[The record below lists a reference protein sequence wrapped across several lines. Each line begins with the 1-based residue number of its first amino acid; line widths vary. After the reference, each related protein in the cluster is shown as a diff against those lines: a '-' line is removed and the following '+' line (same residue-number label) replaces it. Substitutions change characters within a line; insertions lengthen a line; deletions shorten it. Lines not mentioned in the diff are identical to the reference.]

1 MKWKY
6 FFIATLIVSHL
17 GLFAQ
22 EYPDS
27 IVIKC
32 NQLKSNIIQSY
43 LNKVGICITAD
54 IDTSRIDNLM
64 IIKLQIGDDVNST
77 FYFWDNDNSGTYDL
91 QGIEAHNR
99 SLNESMEMYHIT
111 DNPYDEFHQL
121 IFLDS
126 ISDNITKFTKRDLC
140 GYVSFDSLRQCHV
153 VEYRDYKKFREGW
166 AMYHSETGYIADG
179 IDAGEWIYY
188 NEDGTIKEV
197 INLTE
202 KYWNEKKSR
211 K

>member
-54 IDTSRIDNLM
+54 IDTSRIHNLM
-64 IIKLQIGDDVNST
+64 IIKLQIGDDVSSA

-91 QGIEAHNR
+91 QGI
-99 SLNESMEMYHIT
+99 
-111 DNPYDEFHQL
+111 
-121 IFLDS
+121 
-126 ISDNITKFTKRDLC
+126 
-140 GYVSFDSLRQCHV
+140 
-153 VEYRDYKKFREGW
+153 
-166 AMYHSETGYIADG
+166 
-179 IDAGEWIYY
+179 
-188 NEDGTIKEV
+188 
-197 INLTE
+197 
-202 KYWNEKKSR
+202 
-211 K
+211 